1 MKHKPAETPWG
12 PSESER
18 EFAPGI
24 VFHSTASHGGY
35 HLSTERWKDFTSI
48 APFSSWPAPWLEEDC
63 DAHLVYLRWPELATD
78 EQIHDAVCM
87 ARAVASWKD
96 NSEGRWALLV
106 GWIEQRPELLA
117 RAQAHAE
124 AVKQLWSRGSMS
136 TTKKPG
142 IWCVLF
148 RRGDERREVHMDYPA
163 KRYYSDSELDLIA
176 GNLRGDSGTSAV
188 KTDPATDK
196 FFNDRHDA
204 RVAAGNRPLGE

>member
-87 ARAVASWKD
+87 ARGMATICND
-96 NSEGRWALLV
+96 IGRWQGMLNWV
-106 GWIEQRPELLA
+106 KDHPELLA
-117 RAQAHAE
+117 REQAHTE
-124 AVKQLWSRGSMS
+124 AVKHLWERVSMRSSSSRQ
-136 TTKKPG
+136 G
-142 IWCVLF
+142 IWLVGF
-148 RRGDERREVHMDYPA
+148 NRRSENRSVYMPYPT
-163 KRYYSDSELDLIA
+163 KRYYSDAELLDIVSLGSDA
-176 GNLRGDSGTSAV
+176 
-188 KTDPATDK
+188 ATDK

-204 RVAAGNRPLGE
+204 RVAGNQPMGS